1 MVSWSS
7 SWRPISDPPVRS
19 SVSLRVLVVGDQRVA
34 DLLCDELCTAG
45 HDTYAAHSGLSGLL
59 MAEKRRPEII
69 LIDLALPDLDG
80 IDLANA
86 IRSTEDLKEMV
97 LIALSGHAKEQA
109 YWEARG
115 MAIDRYLVK
124 PIKLPQLANLI
135 QATWRSTREEQFS
148 KR

>member
-1 MVSWSS
+1 
-7 SWRPISDPPVRS
+7 
-19 SVSLRVLVVGDQRVA
+19 
-34 DLLCDELCTAG
+34 
-45 HDTYAAHSGLSGLL
+45 

-109 YWEARG
+109 YWESRG
-115 MAIDRYLVK
+115 VAIDRYLVK

-135 QATWRSTREEQFS
+135 QGTWRLTREEQVS
-148 KR
+148 NR